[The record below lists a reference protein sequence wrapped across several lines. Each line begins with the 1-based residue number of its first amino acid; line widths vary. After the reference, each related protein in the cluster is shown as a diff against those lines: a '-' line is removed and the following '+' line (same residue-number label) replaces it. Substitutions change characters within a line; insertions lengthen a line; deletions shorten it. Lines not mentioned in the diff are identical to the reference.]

1 MENPK
6 NILDLQAKDSEI
18 QTSQKRLREIEAQLS
33 DNSLV
38 TNASKIDEA
47 IQLQFQN
54 ISTQIRRLEGD
65 NNSLQTQ
72 QKSITTKIYGGSI
85 TSQKELTALQDELT
99 NLEGRIEGLEDSL
112 LSAMVDYDKY
122 EEGVKK
128 SSENLSAVQEKR
140 ESLVQRISTEKQKL
154 ELDLASLEVTRSEL
168 QAKIPSTLYATYE
181 RLRKSKDGLAVSVMQ
196 GERCSACNIS
206 VPMQIAQTVA
216 STDEIRFCN
225 SCQRILMTAD

>member
-112 LSAMVDYDKY
+112 LSAMVEYDKY
-122 EEGVKK
+122 EAGVKK
-128 SSENLSAVQEKR
+128 
-140 ESLVQRISTEKQKL
+140 
-154 ELDLASLEVTRSEL
+154 
-168 QAKIPSTLYATYE
+168 
-181 RLRKSKDGLAVSVMQ
+181 
-196 GERCSACNIS
+196 
-206 VPMQIAQTVA
+206 
-216 STDEIRFCN
+216 
-225 SCQRILMTAD
+225 

>member
-72 QKSITTKIYGGSI
+72 Q
-85 TSQKELTALQDELT
+85 
-99 NLEGRIEGLEDSL
+99 NL
-112 LSAMVDYDKY
+112 
-122 EEGVKK
+122 
-128 SSENLSAVQEKR
+128 
-140 ESLVQRISTEKQKL
+140 
-154 ELDLASLEVTRSEL
+154 
-168 QAKIPSTLYATYE
+168 
-181 RLRKSKDGLAVSVMQ
+181 
-196 GERCSACNIS
+196 
-206 VPMQIAQTVA
+206 
-216 STDEIRFCN
+216 
-225 SCQRILMTAD
+225 